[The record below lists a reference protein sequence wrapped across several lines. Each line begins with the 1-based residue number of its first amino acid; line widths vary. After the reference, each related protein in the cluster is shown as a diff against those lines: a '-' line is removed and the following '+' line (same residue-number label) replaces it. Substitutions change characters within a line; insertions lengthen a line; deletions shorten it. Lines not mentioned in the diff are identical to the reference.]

1 MPSGGELLIETGNL
15 RLGDPAMAAELGL
28 AEGDYVRLSVS
39 DTGHGIE
46 PEHLAR
52 VFEPFFTTKEA
63 GRGTGLGLSVIYGF
77 ATQSGGRVTI
87 QSQPGEGTAVT
98 LYLPRAA
105 AESTGPARR
114 GGASPASTASGEVIL
129 VVEDQ
134 EPVREVTIKRLAR
147 LGYQT
152 REAES
157 AVAAIELLRSG
168 AKVDLIFSDVVM
180 PGGLTGFDL
189 AEWAAINHPGLA
201 VLLTSGFSE
210 SIAQGLTGERG
221 AVAVLRKP
229 YSGEDLAAAI
239 RAALDQARLTS
250 GVKT

>member
-1 MPSGGELLIETGNL
+1 
-15 RLGDPAMAAELGL
+15 
-28 AEGDYVRLSVS
+28 
-39 DTGHGIE
+39 
-46 PEHLAR
+46 
-52 VFEPFFTTKEA
+52 
-63 GRGTGLGLSVIYGF
+63 
-77 ATQSGGRVTI
+77 VTI

-105 AESTGPARR
+105 AESAGPALR

-134 EPVREVTIKRLAR
+134 EPVREVTMKRLAR

-152 REAES
+152 READS

-168 AKVDLIFSDVVM
+168 EKVDLIFSDVVM

-189 AEWAAINHPGLA
+189 AEWVGINHPGLP

-221 AVAVLRKP
+221 AFAVLRKP

-239 RAALDQARLTS
+239 RAALDQARATS

>member
-1 MPSGGELLIETGNL
+1 
-15 RLGDPAMAAELGL
+15 
-28 AEGDYVRLSVS
+28 
-39 DTGHGIE
+39 
-46 PEHLAR
+46 
-52 VFEPFFTTKEA
+52 
-63 GRGTGLGLSVIYGF
+63 
-77 ATQSGGRVTI
+77 VTI

-105 AESTGPARR
+105 AESAGPARR
-114 GGASPASTASGEVIL
+114 GGVSPASTASGEVIL

-134 EPVREVTIKRLAR
+134 EPVREVTMKRLAR
-147 LGYQT
+147 LGYAT
-152 REAES
+152 READS

-168 AKVDLIFSDVVM
+168 EKVDLIFSDVVM

-189 AEWAAINHPGLA
+189 AEWAGINHPGLP